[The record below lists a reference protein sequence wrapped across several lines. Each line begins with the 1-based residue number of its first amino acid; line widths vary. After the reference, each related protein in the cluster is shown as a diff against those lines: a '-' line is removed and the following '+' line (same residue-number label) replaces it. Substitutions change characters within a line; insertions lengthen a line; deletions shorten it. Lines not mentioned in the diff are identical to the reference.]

1 VGGPPN
7 APGGQVGITVQ
18 RSARQLDIVVTDDGV
33 GLPEGFSMETAA
45 GLGLQI
51 VRTLVAA
58 ELLGTIEMGNR
69 AGPSGTSHGTTVH
82 IVVPL
87 RGRS

>member
-1 VGGPPN
+1 M
-7 APGGQVGITVQ
+7 
-18 RSARQLDIVVTDDGV
+18 D
-33 GLPEGFSMETAA
+33 TAA

-58 ELLGTIEMGNR
+58 ELLGTIEMGSR
-69 AGPSGTSHGTTVH
+69 AGSGGTTGTGTTVH